1 MSRSPSKLVLL
12 VSTSKSKKPKSNRS
26 VLFKAL
32 MGKLA
37 GDRGNTLSDKFVKG
51 DLDGFQEDMNAITA
65 EIVKEAKSKP
75 HTK

>member
-1 MSRSPSKLVLL
+1 
-12 VSTSKSKKPKSNRS
+12 
-26 VLFKAL
+26 

-65 EIVKEAKSKP
+65 EIVKEAKNKP